1 MIAQSGG
8 KQPVRK
14 CKECKKSQIKKDAEQ
29 RVAKA
34 ESMRR
39 EDTLEAGDVV

>member
-8 KQPVRK
+8 KQLVRK

-29 RVAKA
+29 RVAEA
-34 ESMRR
+34 ESIRR
-39 EDTLEAGDVV
+39 EDTLEAEDVV